1 MELRKK
7 SPNIFQNRD
16 VLDDDFQTTFKTMQI
31 FPMPKNTSE
40 NHKISVF
47 RLVDNNPDNYVYLN
61 MCRMVVSM
69 MDARFV
75 TVDDNEL
82 INGEI
87 GVIDMT
93 GFGFKHFLK
102 SATSISVMRAYMKYV
117 QEATPFKIIQNH
129 FINCSPMMDKF
140 ISLVKPFMKKEI
152 IDTMKFHTSLES
164 LYDTLPR
171 ELLPNEFGGSA
182 GNIDDFYDSWIKVI
196 ESKRWVSGFMFQI
209 GLNFNLR
216 HHL

>member
-1 MELRKK
+1 
-7 SPNIFQNRD
+7 
-16 VLDDDFQTTFKTMQI
+16 MQI

-196 ESKRWVSGFMFQI
+196 ESKR
-209 GLNFNLR
+209 
-216 HHL
+216 